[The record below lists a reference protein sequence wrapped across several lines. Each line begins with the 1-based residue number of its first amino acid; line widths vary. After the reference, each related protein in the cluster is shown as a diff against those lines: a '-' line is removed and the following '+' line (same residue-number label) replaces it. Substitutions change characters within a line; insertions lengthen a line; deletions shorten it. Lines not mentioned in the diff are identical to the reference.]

1 MPCPQH
7 SAPSTLNAIPCLYTP
22 PPYSTVTMSDAGPS
36 KPPIKKTKK
45 VDRSKGSK
53 SHGARSVKKERNA
66 DELVELDRALEA
78 YVSFQRTRSPL

>member
-1 MPCPQH
+1 MPLQ
-7 SAPSTLNAIPCLYTP
+7 P
-22 PPYSTVTMSDAGPS
+22 PPLYSSVTMSDAGPS
-36 KPPIKKTKK
+36 KLPIKKTKK